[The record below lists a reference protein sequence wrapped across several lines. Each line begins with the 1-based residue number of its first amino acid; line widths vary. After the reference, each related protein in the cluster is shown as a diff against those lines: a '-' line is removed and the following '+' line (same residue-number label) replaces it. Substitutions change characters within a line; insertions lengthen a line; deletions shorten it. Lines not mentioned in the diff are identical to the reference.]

1 MSAVKE
7 REKSKSHPTF
17 LVWGTGQEKAPVT
30 KTGTHL
36 RHRMMDFI
44 WDW

>member
-1 MSAVKE
+1 MSTVKE
-7 REKSKSHPTF
+7 REKSKSQSTF
-17 LVWGTGQEKAPVT
+17 LAWGTGQVKGPVT

-36 RHRMMDFI
+36 VHRMMDFI